1 MANMDLFADV
11 NSKGVTLFT
20 KLVEM
25 EYTHEEF
32 TKIIEKFREADSND
46 LTVSIGYGLEDNLF
60 HYDKGNRGQ
69 EVSFTQKD
77 HYITIS
83 KENARSLFGYYE
95 AQTKKP
101 HWTILSD
108 GVIFDDK
115 VYLPNCVID
124 YMDYVDECLNREMDN
139 LIPEDVS
146 SLFSLKDGTTYC
158 FSMNQKQIIIHAPK
172 QQELRFTREEWNNF
186 YNEWCLS

>member
-1 MANMDLFADV
+1 MANMNLFADV

-25 EYTHEEF
+25 EYTHEKF
-32 TKIIEKFREADSND
+32 SKIIEKFREADSND

-60 HYDKGNRGQ
+60 HYDKGNKGQ

-83 KENARSLFGYYE
+83 KENTRSLFEYYE
-95 AQTKKP
+95 TQMKKP
-101 HWTILSD
+101 RWTILSD
-108 GVIFDDK
+108 GVIFNDK
-115 VYLPNCVID
+115 VYLPNCAIE
-124 YMDYVDECLNREMDN
+124 YMDYVDECLDAGSGD

-158 FSMNQKQIIIHAPK
+158 FSMNRNQITIHAPK
-172 QQELRFTREEWNNF
+172 NQELKFTREEWNKF
-186 YNEWCLS
+186 YEEWYA